1 MSEVSDELL
10 MSYADGEL
18 TGEDHARVAAYLVQS
33 AEGAQRLAVFA
44 ATGKKLS
51 GLFDQPMQ
59 EPVPPRLIAAVMGGV
74 GGRVAEVPMPRADI
88 IRLDAGRRVRPVLS
102 RSNWM
107 LAAACVT
114 LVVAGAGVLS
124 LLDQNRISPAGE
136 FAVVRTTDGKII
148 ASEQLARALEATPT
162 GAVAASDIDG
172 SASSIEPVFTFATAS
187 KDFCR
192 QYVIERADA
201 PSFGGVACREGK
213 HQWRVEAH
221 AAFAAKQSGSSAIRP
236 AGKAVPEEI
245 DAAVNR
251 LISGDVLSTDA
262 EATLLSSGWTEQAP

>member
-18 TGEDHARVAAYLVQS
+18 TGEDHARVAAYLAQS

-59 EPVPPRLIAAVMGGV
+59 EPVPPRLIAAVMGG
-74 GGRVAEVPMPRADI
+74 GGRAAEVRLPGADI
-88 IRLDAGRRVRPVLS
+88 IRLDARRRIQPVLE

-114 LVVAGAGVLS
+114 LVLAGAGAVS
-124 LLDQNRISPAGE
+124 LFNQQRLGPEVD

-162 GAVAASDIDG
+162 GAIAVSDIDG
-172 SASSIEPVFTFATAS
+172 SASSIKSVFTFATAS

-192 QYVIERADA
+192 QYVIERAEA
-201 PSFGGVACREGK
+201 PYFGGVACREGK
-213 HQWRVEAH
+213 DQWRVEAH
-221 AAFAAKQSGSSAIRP
+221 AALATKQSGSNAIRP
-236 AGKAVPEEI
+236 AGKAVSEEI
-245 DAAVNR
+245 DAAVDR

-262 EATLLSSGWTEQAP
+262 EARLLHNGWVEQAP